1 MFKKRLFTPGPTPV
15 PESVMLTMA
24 QPIIHHRHPEFL
36 EIFKRVNENLKYLFQ
51 TKQDV
56 LTLTSSGTGAMEA
69 AVCNLLSPND
79 TVLYVNAG
87 KFGERWGE
95 ICTAY
100 GVRAE
105 EIKVEWGK
113 SVAPAEIEKRLK
125 AHSDI
130 KAVFVTHSETS
141 TGIMNDVKEIARV
154 VRSASGAITV
164 VDGIT
169 SVGSLE
175 LKMDEWG
182 IDVVMT
188 GSQKGLMIPPG
199 LAFIA
204 LSERAWQMV
213 EQSKLPKYYF
223 SLKKAKKALADEETP
238 WTPAVS
244 LLVGLDQALTMLRQE
259 GIENIW
265 TRHTK
270 LASAVR
276 EGCKALELKLL
287 AELPSNALTAVWVP
301 TSIEWKKFNSL
312 LKNTYGITVAGG
324 QGELKGRI
332 FRISHLGYYDEFDI
346 ISVISALEMALRD
359 CGHKFEPGAGVTTV
373 QKVLLSKVK
382 SSGK

>member
-1 MFKKRLFTPGPTPV
+1 MRKRRLFTPGPTPV
-15 PESVMLTMA
+15 PESVMLSMA
-24 QPIIHHRHPEFL
+24 QPMIHHRHPEFL
-36 EIFKRVNENLKYLFQ
+36 EIFKRVNDNLKYLFQ
-51 TKQDV
+51 TKHDV
-56 LTLTSSGTGAMEA
+56 FTLTSSGTGAMEA

-79 TVLYVNAG
+79 KALYVNAG

-95 ICTAY
+95 ICKAY
-100 GVRAE
+100 GVQAE
-105 EIKVEWGK
+105 EIRVEWGK
-113 SVAPAEIEKRLK
+113 SVSLSEIERRLK
-125 AHSDI
+125 ANLDI

-141 TGIMNDVKEIARV
+141 TGIMNDVKEIAHV
-154 VRSASGAITV
+154 VRSTSKAVTV

-223 SLKKAKKALADEETP
+223 SLKKAKKAITDEGTP

-244 LLVGLDQALTMLRQE
+244 LFVGLDQALTMLREE

-265 TRHTK
+265 ARHTK
-270 LASAVR
+270 LATAVR
-276 EGCKALELKLL
+276 EGCKALGLKLL
-287 AELPSNALTAVWVP
+287 AECPSNALTAVWIPETVD
-301 TSIEWKKFNSL
+301 WKKFNSI
-312 LKNTYGITVAGG
+312 LKTTYGITVAGG
-324 QGELKGRI
+324 QGDLKGKI
-332 FRISHLGYYDEFDI
+332 FRISHLGFYDEFDI
-346 ISVISALEMALRD
+346 LSVISALEMTLKA
-359 CGHKFEPGAGVTTV
+359 CGWKFQDGVGVTTA
-373 QKVLLSKVK
+373 QKALMTEISNQ
-382 SSGK
+382 